1 MYKARVHVLSMV
13 ILDPNSLGRN
23 IEIYLRPL
31 IDKLTQL
38 WSSRALTYDV
48 SMKHNFLMRTAL
60 MWNINDFLAYRIVSC
75 WSTHEKLTCSYCME
89 NNKAFTLTN
98 EGKTSFFLLPSV
110 LLDNG
115 SQVQKEKKMIFYLAE
130 LKRMLHP
137 YIFSIKNCMMWC

>member
-1 MYKARVHVLSMV
+1 VYKARVHVLSMV

-23 IEIYLRPL
+23 IEICLRPL
-31 IDKLTQL
+31 IDKLKQL

-98 EGKTSFFLLPSV
+98 KGKTSFFLLPSV

>member
-1 MYKARVHVLSMV
+1 VYKARVHVLSMV

-23 IEIYLRPL
+23 IEICLRPL
-31 IDKLTQL
+31 IDKLKQL

-48 SMKHNFLMRTAL
+48 SMKHNFLMRTTL

>member
-1 MYKARVHVLSMV
+1 VYKARVHVLSMV
-13 ILDPNSLGRN
+13 ILDTNSLGRN
-23 IEIYLRPL
+23 IEICLRPL

-110 LLDNG
+110 LLANG
-115 SQVQKEKKMIFYLAE
+115 SQV
-130 LKRMLHP
+130 
-137 YIFSIKNCMMWC
+137 